1 MSHFVRGK
9 LTKTAHVYSELFN
22 FASIK
27 LLIYTNMD
35 ELHLDLTFPYS
46 DISEVK
52 KGVNKQTIIHFN
64 NGDRLTFTGERG
76 KQILK
81 KLLRNFPAEH
91 LD

>member
-1 MSHFVRGK
+1 MNHFARGK

-22 FASIK
+22 FVSIK

-35 ELHLDLTFPYS
+35 ELHLDLTFQYS
-46 DISEVK
+46 EISEVK
-52 KGVNKQTIIHFN
+52 KDVNKQTVIHFN

-91 LD
+91 FD